1 MFMSSANV
9 QLFRHRESTSRPC
22 CCHVRSRPARKFSA
36 SFWCE
41 FSGPRRAFFELAFF
55 LFLTLA
61 LARGEREFP

>member
-1 MFMSSANV
+1 MFSFFATEKV
-9 QLFRHRESTSRPC
+9 LRGRAAATCDQ
-22 CCHVRSRPARKFSA
+22 RPARKFSA

-41 FSGPRRAFFELAFF
+41 LSGPRRAFFELAFF